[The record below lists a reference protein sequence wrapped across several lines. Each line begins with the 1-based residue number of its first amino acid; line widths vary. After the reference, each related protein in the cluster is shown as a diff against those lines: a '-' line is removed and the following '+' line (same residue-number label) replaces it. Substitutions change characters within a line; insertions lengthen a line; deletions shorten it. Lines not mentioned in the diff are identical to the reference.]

1 MTQTSLRKQGVS
13 RAAKNAQRIRSA
25 KNSSQLDLAIKAA
38 EVEATVVRT
47 VPLLFHQ
54 PFPEGSRVF
63 SYEDQTY
70 LLLRMEPDGSYYPMV
85 PATNADRSQAQMIA
99 DQRMPAATEA
109 QVSTHRA
116 SVSLEGAIQV
126 CFVDARRKLRGDP
139 SEENHAALRR
149 LIIDFTA
156 VLSEL
161 SDNRAS

>member
-54 PFPEGSRVF
+54 TFPQGSRVF

-126 CFVDARRKLRGDP
+126 CFADARRKLQGDP
-139 SEENHAALRR
+139 SEENHAALHQ

-156 VLSEL
+156 VLPEL

>member
-25 KNSSQLDLAIKAA
+25 KNSSQLDLAIKTA

-54 PFPEGSRVF
+54 TFPQGSRVF

-85 PATNADRSQAQMIA
+85 PATLA
-99 DQRMPAATEA
+99 
-109 QVSTHRA
+109 
-116 SVSLEGAIQV
+116 
-126 CFVDARRKLRGDP
+126 
-139 SEENHAALRR
+139 
-149 LIIDFTA
+149 FTA

-161 SDNRAS
+161 AGGGSQ